1 MAGRTRNANTNRSQR
16 RATKSELR
24 DFLTEAELERNKEYR
39 ENIKGSISEIS
50 IDKSIKCL
58 NPKQKQLIKSIN
70 DNEIIFVRGAAGTG
84 KTLMALK
91 ATLELLKKTDNPFS
105 KILLTKPIIEA
116 QENRLGF
123 LPGGIEEKIDPY
135 MDSFISNMNLLL
147 GKTTTGQLV
156 SGKIVET
163 NPLPYMRGDTFRES
177 IAILDEAQN
186 VTVGG
191 MRLFLSRKHESCK
204 MIILGDEDQTDLRM
218 RHGEK
223 NGLQDAF
230 ERFQGIDNVAFI
242 SFTEDEI
249 VRSTI
254 LIEMMKRYKVTPE
267 ENPEENP
274 EEKH

>member
-1 MAGRTRNANTNRSQR
+1 MAGRTRKNTAHRTNR
-16 RATKSELR
+16 RAVKKDLKEFGQ
-24 DFLTEAELERNKEYR
+24 FLSEAEYDRNKEYR
-39 ENIKGSISEIS
+39 DNIRQSVSEIR

-58 NPKQKQLIKSIN
+58 NVKQKQLIKAIK

-91 ATLELLKKTDNPFS
+91 ATLELLKKDDNPFH

-116 QENRLGF
+116 QDNRLGF
-123 LPGGIEEKIDPY
+123 LPGNIDEKIDPY
-135 MDSFISNMNLLL
+135 MDSFVSNMNLLIGTSMTKQML
-147 GKTTTGQLV
+147 

-191 MRLFLSRKHESCK
+191 MKLFLSRKHETCK
-204 MIILGDEDQTDLRM
+204 LIIMGDEDQTDLRI

-223 NGLQDAF
+223 NGLMDAF

-242 SFTEDEI
+242 TFTEDEI

-254 LIEMMKRYKVTPE
+254 LIEMMKRYKKDDAS
-267 ENPEENP
+267 N
-274 EEKH
+274 KL

>member
-1 MAGRTRNANTNRSQR
+1 MAGRTRNTNANKSQR
-16 RATKSELR
+16 RAINSDLKE
-24 DFLTEAELERNKEYR
+24 FLTETGLDRNREYVYDTQ
-39 ENIKGSISEIS
+39 NTISKIS

-58 NPKQKQLIKSIN
+58 NPKQKQLIKSIME
-70 DNEIIFVRGAAGTG
+70 NEIIFVRGAAGTG
-84 KTLMALK
+84 KTLLTLK
-91 ATLELLKKTDNPFS
+91 AALELLKKADNPFS
-105 KILLTKPIIEA
+105 KVLLTKPIIEA

-135 MDSFISNMNLLL
+135 MDSFISSMNLLI
-147 GKTTTGQLV
+147 GKPTTSQLITAKV
-156 SGKIVET
+156 VET

-230 ERFQGIDNVAFI
+230 ERFQGIDNIAFV

-254 LIEMMKRYKVTPE
+254 LIEMMKRYRVITPE
-267 ENPEENP
+267 ENSEDQQ
-274 EEKH
+274 